1 MTIVSQNWADLLDV
15 PVRFRF
21 DQAFNRRPSLI
32 DAMFNVQGSTMASEE
47 VSGVGAIGIEAWD
60 TFENSGGAKV
70 GSADFDQGYK
80 KTYTHREYPLEIN
93 IRRKLLDDGNLA
105 EAFRIVERVGD
116 SARVKREVDAA
127 SVFNNGFTAANG
139 ADGVALFSDSHPL
152 GPQKTGVTQDNSF
165 ALELTKPNLKTIR
178 EAMMAWTDDQGN
190 KMAVTPNL
198 ILVPP
203 ALEDTALEITQ
214 SILDPGTA
222 NNAINP
228 QFGRFQVVTWHYL
241 TDSNAFFVIDSNL
254 MRQSLEWY
262 NRVPLGVTPKV
273 EDKTISATWIA
284 YQRYSFGFADWRWV
298 AGSNAS

>member
-1 MTIVSQNWADLLDV
+1 MTIVSANWADLLDV

-32 DAMFNVQGSTMASEE
+32 DRMFNVQGSTTAYEE
-47 VSGVGAIGIEAWD
+47 VSGVGAIGIEAWE
-60 TFENSGGAKV
+60 TFEASGKV

-127 SVFNNGFTAANG
+127 SVFNNAFSDTYAG
-139 ADGVALFSDSHPL
+139 ADAVGLCSTAHPL
-152 GPQKTGVTQDNSF
+152 SPQNTGTTQSNEF
-165 ALELTKPNLKTIR
+165 TYALTKPNLKLVR
-178 EAMMAWTDDQGN
+178 EAMMAWTDDKGS
-190 KMAVTPNL
+190 KMAVTPDT

-214 SILDPGTA
+214 SILDPSSA
-222 NNAINP
+222 NNTINP

-241 TDSNAFFVIDSNL
+241 TDSNAWFVIDSNL
-254 MRQSLEWY
+254 MRQALEWY

-284 YQRYSFGFADWRWV
+284 YMRYSYGFADWRWV
-298 AGSNAS
+298 AGSNPS